1 MNASYLKRHVAAA
14 LLHTTEADVYRL
26 AREGKLQWAEW
37 SGGELYVTTES
48 VKALLEEQQLSG
60 FRSSGFRAVGRAR
73 AVPTTDHPSRRS
85 APTRARPETLAE
97 LRARGV
103 VLAGDEAVAQA
114 AAPVP
119 AARDAVTDAQRAA
132 IARLVAV
139 SALKPAGALGR

>member
-48 VKALLEEQQLSG
+48 VKALALQEQQLSG

-73 AVPTTDHPSRRS
+73 AVPTTRPPQPAERPDSGRGRRRWRSS
-85 APTRARPETLAE
+85 APEVWCCWR
-97 LRARGV
+97 
-103 VLAGDEAVAQA
+103 
-114 AAPVP
+114 
-119 AARDAVTDAQRAA
+119 
-132 IARLVAV
+132 
-139 SALKPAGALGR
+139 